1 MANPFS
7 VTLAQIIKEFSLETI
22 YMPEEPEKIL
32 VYSSDVNRPGLQLNG
47 FFEYFDSSRIQIIG
61 KSESA
66 FLDELTPEKRR
77 EIFDGLC
84 SRKPPAL
91 VLSRSLD
98 TYEEMLEMAERDRVP
113 VLRTDDA
120 TSAFTAGLI
129 SYLNTQLA
137 PRITRHGVL
146 VEVYGEGVLL
156 LGDSGVGKSETAI
169 ELVKRGHRLI
179 ADDAVEIRR
188 VSSRS
193 LVGTSPENIRHFVE
207 LRGIGIINARR
218 IFGMGAVKV
227 TEKIDMI
234 IQLEQWNS
242 EKVYDRMG
250 MESETGE
257 ILGIRIPQ
265 ITIPVKPGRN
275 LAIIIE
281 VAAMNN
287 RQKKMGYNAAQEL
300 LINLGMLNSEDVGAN
315 TKDWST
321 F

>member
-1 MANPFS
+1 MPAGCFDILWRAARHNRLRQLCGLLAVQHKGESIMANPFS

-120 TSAFTAGLI
+120 TSCLLYTSRKRASASCLNAFRCCGNG
-129 SYLNTQLA
+129 S
-137 PRITRHGVL
+137 
-146 VEVYGEGVLL
+146 
-156 LGDSGVGKSETAI
+156 
-169 ELVKRGHRLI
+169 
-179 ADDAVEIRR
+179 
-188 VSSRS
+188 
-193 LVGTSPENIRHFVE
+193 
-207 LRGIGIINARR
+207 
-218 IFGMGAVKV
+218 
-227 TEKIDMI
+227 
-234 IQLEQWNS
+234 
-242 EKVYDRMG
+242 
-250 MESETGE
+250 
-257 ILGIRIPQ
+257 IL
-265 ITIPVKPGRN
+265 PGRSPY
-275 LAIIIE
+275 ATCS
-281 VAAMNN
+281 AT
-287 RQKKMGYNAAQEL
+287 
-300 LINLGMLNSEDVGAN
+300 NSAF
-315 TKDWST
+315 S
-321 F
+321 